1 MASDRV
7 GNIYV
12 PKGFGNARV
21 AKLDDNGKFLKR
33 GVRAAHFGHF
43 NLRFRLRGCESTR
56 RKTYTSLTED
66 QRIQAFNTEG
76 GTARGA
82 LTSKRQ

>member
-1 MASDRV
+1 VASDRV

-33 GVRAAHFGHF
+33 GVRAAQPGHF
-43 NLRFRLRGCESTR
+43 NLPLSIALLRSTR
-56 RKTYTSLTED
+56 RETYTSLTED
-66 QRIQAFNTEG
+66 QRIQVFNTEG

-82 LTSKRQ
+82 STSKRQ